1 MEKKSGEQIAKAK
14 EMYQKGIKLVD
25 IAARLGRPEGT
36 IRRWKSTYG
45 WESERSGEKS
55 ERSDEKRERSGRKK
69 EHKEKPICEEVR
81 QAAENAGLNDKQ
93 RLFCILYVKCFN
105 ATKAYQK
112 AYGCSYETAMVN
124 GSKLLRNAKVKDEIL
139 CLKQSRLN
147 QEMLSEEDIFQK
159 YIDIAFADITD
170 YVEFGSEEMEVTDDT
185 GARKTV
191 KVNLVNVK
199 DSKEVDGSILSEV
212 SNGRNGV
219 KVKLADRM
227 KALDWLSAHMDMAT
241 AEQRARIEVLKRR
254 ASGDDQEAEL
264 EKLDKVL
271 SEIKGV
277 V

>member
-1 MEKKSGEQIAKAK
+1 MGKKSGEQIAKAK

-45 WESERSGEKS
+45 WGSERSDKKS
-55 ERSDEKRERSGRKK
+55 ERSVRKK
-69 EHKEKPICEEVR
+69 ANKEKPVCEEVR
-81 QAAENAGLNDKQ
+81 QATENVELNDKQ

-124 GSKLLRNAKVKDEIL
+124 GSKLLRNTKVKEEIL

-170 YVEFGSEEMEVTDDT
+170 YVEFGSKEMEVTDDT
-185 GARKTV
+185 GAQKTV
-191 KVNLVNVK
+191 KINLVNIK
-199 DSKEVDGSILSEV
+199 DSKEVDGTILSEV
-212 SNGRNGV
+212 SNGKNGV

-227 KALDWLSAHMDMAT
+227 KALDWLAAHMDMAT
-241 AEQRARIEVLKRR
+241 AEQQARIEVLKRK
-254 ASGDDQEAEL
+254 ASGGFDVLGSVPIVISGGDEL
-264 EKLDKVL
+264 ED
-271 SEIKGV
+271 
-277 V
+277 